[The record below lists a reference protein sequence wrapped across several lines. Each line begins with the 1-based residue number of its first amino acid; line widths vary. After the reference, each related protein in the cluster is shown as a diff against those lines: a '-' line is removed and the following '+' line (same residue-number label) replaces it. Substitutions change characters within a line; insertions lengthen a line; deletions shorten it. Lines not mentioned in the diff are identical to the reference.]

1 MPVVRI
7 VRRRVGRMRKIR
19 SVGAG
24 KGSEVIVEAVVLLD
38 DQDHVPDGTAS
49 RGFLD
54 GRFNGHREPPV
65 LCDIQF
71 SSVSPVVLQ

>member
-1 MPVVRI
+1 
-7 VRRRVGRMRKIR
+7 MRKIR
-19 SVGAG
+19 SIGPG

-38 DQDHVPDGTAS
+38 DQDHMLDGTGS

-54 GRFNGHREPPV
+54 GRFYGHREPPV

-71 SSVSPVVLQ
+71 STVSQVARQND